1 MGTVGIGPSSV
12 SRWVLEQPAV
22 GHSSRLGWA
31 QGRGTGMSPGVT
43 KRVVPGV
50 ALASLCRVIRA
61 GQHLGQ
67 EPGAALGS
75 GELSSCVRGSSH
87 GRDLPAP
94 GAQSSS
100 SEPRFSRLRYSSLLP
115 LPEPAAVEPRSRQ
128 PALSRAELF
137 LLILRATARS
147 WEQSCGSADPV
158 CREQRRH
165 CPGAPAVGPAR
176 RPRRLFSSGL
186 DAL

>member
-1 MGTVGIGPSSV
+1 MLTGRIGPSSV
-12 SRWVLEQPAV
+12 SPWVLEEPAV
-22 GHSSRLGWA
+22 GHSSRPRWA
-31 QGRGTGMSPGVT
+31 QGRGTGVSPLSPSGSCPVWL
-43 KRVVPGV
+43 RPRC
-50 ALASLCRVIRA
+50 AERP
-61 GQHLGQ
+61 
-67 EPGAALGS
+67 ELGS
-75 GELSSCVRGSSH
+75 TSGRSRQQPWAPGELSSCVRGSSH

-100 SEPRFSRLRYSSLLP
+100 SEPRFSRLRHSSLVA
-115 LPEPAAVEPRSRQ
+115 LPEPAGMEPVSRQ

-147 WEQSCGSADPV
+147 WERSWGSADPV
-158 CREQRRH
+158 CRGQRRQ

-176 RPRRLFSSGL
+176 CLCQLFSSGL